1 MRHPV
6 QRLWILAGKLARMHS
21 RWTGLLRGRI
31 IQGHLDLAL
40 NNSKNLKNANEL
52 LESFRY
58 MEDNEKVIKDIYSK
72 NLNEYISKCNELPNI
87 VNHLT
92 EKRD

>member
-1 MRHPV
+1 
-6 QRLWILAGKLARMHS
+6 
-21 RWTGLLRGRI
+21 
-31 IQGHLDLAL
+31 
-40 NNSKNLKNANEL
+40 
-52 LESFRY
+52 